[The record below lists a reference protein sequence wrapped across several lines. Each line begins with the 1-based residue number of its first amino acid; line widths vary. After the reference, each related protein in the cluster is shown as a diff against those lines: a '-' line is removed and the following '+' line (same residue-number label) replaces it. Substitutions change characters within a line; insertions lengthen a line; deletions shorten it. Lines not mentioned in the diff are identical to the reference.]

1 MTFLRK
7 KKKMEN
13 EKVFFADLPDKEY
26 TERVGNAIDQMV
38 KQGEFGETSILDD
51 DILAMKIADAIELA
65 EAIYNE
71 EKGYN

>member
-1 MTFLRK
+1 
-7 KKKMEN
+7 MEN

-26 TERVGNAIDQMV
+26 IERVGNAIDQMV